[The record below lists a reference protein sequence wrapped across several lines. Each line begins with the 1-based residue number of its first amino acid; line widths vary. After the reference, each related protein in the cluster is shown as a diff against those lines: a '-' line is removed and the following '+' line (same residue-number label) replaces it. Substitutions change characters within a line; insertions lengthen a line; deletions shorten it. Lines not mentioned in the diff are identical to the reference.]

1 MLFTNYLA
9 RMINHHK
16 HRFASVAFSIILF
29 LLGAVAPI
37 ATSATHAGAET
48 ISYSGT
54 LDARYIHYWGGSF
67 TPDGH
72 YLYLVANGN
81 GLLKVDVTNP
91 GSPTATRLPWPTPPV
106 GSYFQGNISSISPDG
121 STLLVAGGNDPAN
134 TALLKVNLAN
144 DSMSYLTAPTDGGFY
159 ATAFSADSRFG
170 FLTSYNDHCIYK
182 ITVSTGTFSPDK
194 YCPTGNYSWGAM
206 VATSTDLYAMT
217 PNAGANS
224 FDQIVDLNISDMTKK
239 TAWTLPTQGGGDPNM
254 VLANN
259 VIYLSGGFSPNIAEV
274 NVVTGATSLFAIPG
288 SLTFG
293 IAVTSDGGFAYTN
306 DENNNVI
313 DKVNLS
319 NGVVTVVGPTS
330 CTDGSAWQM
339 NLSSQGV
346 LLSACDGS
354 FALITTINTSSTTT
368 TTTTTTPPI
377 IYSKPTAPSN
387 VTASLNNGTATV
399 SFTPGSSGNLPTYNQ
414 IDMLINGQ
422 PFGNVCNVTGATSC
436 PISNLGPDAAF
447 SFTVTAINSKGSAT
461 SAVSNVVSYAS
472 PTTVAPTTT
481 TTTTTTTTMPPAKKT
496 ITCVKGKIT
505 KKVTAVSPVCPA
517 GFKKK

>member
-1 MLFTNYLA
+1 MKIIKSRLSLTLLVLMGMLL
-9 RMINHHK
+9 
-16 HRFASVAFSIILF
+16 
-29 LLGAVAPI
+29 PI
-37 ATSATHAGAET
+37 VTTVTRAGADT
-48 ISYSGT
+48 ISYSGV
-54 LDARYIHYWGGSF
+54 LDSSYIHYWGGSF

-91 GSPTATRLPWPTPPV
+91 ASPTATELPWPTPPV

-121 STLLVAGGNDPAN
+121 STLLVAGGNDLAN

-170 FLTSYNDHCIYK
+170 FLTSNNDHCIYK

-194 YCPTGNYSWGAM
+194 YCPTGNYNWGAM

-259 VIYLSGGFSPNIAEV
+259 VIYLSGGYSPKIAEV
-274 NVVTGATSLFAIPG
+274 NVVTGATSFFAIPG
-288 SLTFG
+288 SQTFG

-306 DENNNVI
+306 DENNNVV

-330 CTDGSAWQM
+330 CTDGGAWQM

-354 FALITTINTSSTTT
+354 FALITTNNTSST

-387 VTASLNNGTATV
+387 VTASISNGTATV
-399 SFTPGSSGNLPTYNQ
+399 SFTPGSSGNLATYNQ

-422 PFGNVCNVTGATSC
+422 SVGNVCNVTGATSC
-436 PISNLGPDAAF
+436 PISNLGPDATF
-447 SFTVTAINSKGSAT
+447 SFTVTAINAKGSAT
-461 SAVSNVVSYAS
+461 SSVSNVVSYAS
-472 PTTVAPTTT
+472 PTTVVP
-481 TTTTTTTTMPPAKKT
+481 TTTTTTTTMPLAKQT
-496 ITCVKGKIT
+496 ITCVKGKII

-517 GFKKK
+517 GYKKK